1 MKMDGPRLAI
11 VSCGSFKEDLETLGA
26 ESLLDGIDIYY
37 TEPCLKERPRKLE
50 DLLKTRIEEAKA
62 NADRILVIYGDGC
75 FIDTS
80 DFSRGIDSL
89 VADTDCEHERIR
101 QHSCIEMMLSEEDKE
116 GLSEGMKIYW
126 MMPAWVEHKDE
137 VFEEWDLGKRNQT
150 FPQNDMAIVV
160 DSRGFYDKLME
171 EDPEKILDFSD
182 WMGIPLDARAITLDR
197 FKALLLASLERLRG
211 D

>member
-1 MKMDGPRLAI
+1 MGEQRVAI
-11 VSCGSFKEDLETLGA
+11 VSCGSFKEILESTQG
-26 ESLLDGIDIYY
+26 EGLLDGIEILY

-50 DLLKTRIEEAKA
+50 GLLKQRIEEAKGK
-62 NADRILVIYGDGC
+62 ADRILVIYGDGC
-75 FIDTS
+75 FVDTS

-89 VADTDCEHERIR
+89 IGDTGIYCERIR
-101 QHSCIEMMLSEEDKE
+101 EHSCIEMMLSEDDKE
-116 GLSEGMKIYW
+116 AISDGMKVYW

-150 FPQNDMAIVV
+150 FPQNDTAIVV
-160 DSRGFYDKLME
+160 DSSGFFERLLE

-182 WMGIPLDARAITLDR
+182 WMGIPLDARPITLDR
-197 FKALLLASLERLRG
+197 FKALLLASLERLRE

>member
-1 MKMDGPRLAI
+1 MKEPRIAI
-11 VSCGSFKEDLETLGA
+11 VSCGSFREDLESLQA
-26 ESLLDGIDIYY
+26 EGVLDGIGVYY

-50 DLLKTRIEEAKA
+50 ELLKERLEEAKG

-80 DFSRGIDSL
+80 DFSRSIDSL
-89 VADTDCEHERIR
+89 IEDAGCEHGRIR
-101 QHSCIEMMLSEEDKE
+101 EHSCIEMMLSEEDKE
-116 GLSEGMKIYW
+116 ALSDGMKVYW

-150 FPQNDMAIVV
+150 FPQNDMAVVV
-160 DSRGFYDKLME
+160 DSRGFYEKILE
-171 EDPEKILDFSD
+171 EDPERILEFSD

-197 FKALLLASLERLRG
+197 FKKLLLASLERLREA
-211 D
+211 